1 MGKLFFSIEL
11 KEKFVY
17 SEERAYLCVAKKQK
31 EFLIPYRSI
40 Q

>member
-1 MGKLFFSIEL
+1 MGKLFFSNEL

-17 SEERAYLCVAKKQK
+17 SEERAYLCVAKIK
-31 EFLIPYRSI
+31 EFLIHYRSI